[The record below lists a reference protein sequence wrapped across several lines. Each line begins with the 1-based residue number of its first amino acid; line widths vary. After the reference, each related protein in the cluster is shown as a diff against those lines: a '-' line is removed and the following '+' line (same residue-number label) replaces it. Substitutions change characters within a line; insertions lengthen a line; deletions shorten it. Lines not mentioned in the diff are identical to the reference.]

1 MSHGNTSRFQ
11 VGSLLS
17 TDKALEGRF
26 RAGGELIRRAGR
38 GPQNTCGKLQIV
50 KPFEVGPGETL
61 TFVFDI
67 TVVERGQTGEYNLLP
82 VISESGVAGKDV
94 QAREVDDATT
104 EGNDDGEETTVAE
117 ETEREEGDTE
127 ESENDAGDRGG

>member
-1 MSHGNTSRFQ
+1 M
-11 VGSLLS
+11 
-17 TDKALEGRF
+17 
-26 RAGGELIRRAGR
+26 
-38 GPQNTCGKLQIV
+38 
-50 KPFEVGPGETL
+50 
-61 TFVFDI
+61 FDI
-67 TVVERGQTGEYNLLP
+67 TVVGKGQTGEYNLLP

-104 EGNDDGEETTVAE
+104 EGDDDGEETTVTE